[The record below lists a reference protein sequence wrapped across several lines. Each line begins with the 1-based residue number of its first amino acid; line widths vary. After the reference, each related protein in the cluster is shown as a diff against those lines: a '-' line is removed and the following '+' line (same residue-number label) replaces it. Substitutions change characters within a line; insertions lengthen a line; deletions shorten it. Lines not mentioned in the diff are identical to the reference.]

1 MAGASQRA
9 DRIFLIM
16 SEPVN
21 QNQARGLESVR
32 QLSVQSWRSA
42 LPQQVLTWLPL
53 SLFFPVGVMYAGVLL
68 FVLSLLI
75 SADYAQKWQRVRAHP
90 MLSPVLALS
99 ALSVVVA
106 LFQTRPAGE
115 FWSSFWHYQTY
126 LFLLPFLA
134 VGSGSGTGTGTAAA
148 ATSWQARAQL
158 VFFGGAIYAS
168 SLFYLAAVGLLPT
181 TTLFRSYVLYEGN
194 KSILL
199 GILLAIAAGWML
211 HSWRWHKDHTLL
223 RALALAYV
231 VIALL
236 LFAKTR
242 TASLIFVL
250 LCGLMLLRN
259 VTLSWRSILAL
270 GAMGILLAGG
280 VKYVAGLPPPVTCL
294 TKVMVSEQ
302 HLNPAAILLQRGV
315 CTVHQIRNFNQGKQ
329 IGEDGM
335 RLEIYQ
341 ITGQI
346 IAEKPWSGHGIGN
359 WLSLYRERAK
369 GMMSETMTTPHND
382 YLLYATELGAFG
394 VLALLWI
401 WCRQLLLA
409 RQMLA
414 GEYQERAM
422 LLAMLGLTM
431 MVGGMFNAILRDA
444 VFGMAFMILLA
455 IPLAGV
461 TKK

>member
-1 MAGASQRA
+1 M
-9 DRIFLIM
+9 M
-16 SEPVN
+16 SEPVI
-21 QNQARGLESVR
+21 QSQTRGLESVR
-32 QLSVQSWRSA
+32 QLSGASWRSA

-68 FVLSLLI
+68 FALSLLI
-75 SADYAQKWQRVRAHP
+75 SGDYAQKWQRVRSHP
-90 MLSPVLALS
+90 MLPPVLALTV
-99 ALSVVVA
+99 LSIVLA
-106 LFQTRPAGE
+106 LFQSRPAGE

-134 VGSGSGTGTGTAAA
+134 VGSGSGTGSGTGTAAA
-148 ATSWQARAQL
+148 ANQWQARAQL

-168 SLFYLAAVGLLPT
+168 SLFYLAAAGLLPT
-181 TTLFRSYVLYEGN
+181 TTLFRSYVVYEGN

-211 HSWRWHKDHTLL
+211 HAWRWHKNHTLL

-242 TASLIFVL
+242 TASLIFIL

-259 VTLSWRSILAL
+259 VTLNWRSMLAL
-270 GAMGILLAGG
+270 SALGLLLAGG
-280 VKYVAGLPPPVTCL
+280 VKYVADLPPPLTCL
-294 TKVMVSEQ
+294 TKVMVAEQ

-335 RLEIYQ
+335 RLEIYK

-359 WLSLYRERAK
+359 WLSLYHERAQ
-369 GMMSETMTTPHND
+369 GMMSQAMTTPHND

-414 GEYQERAM
+414 GEHQERAM

-431 MVGGMFNAILRDA
+431 MVGGMFNAILRDG